1 MRTFLPVRRIVAGVA
16 VSAAL
21 VGGGAA
27 LAVPAHAQP
36 RNPCVSLRATYDMWM
51 DQWQWDI
58 DNQSGQAAYDR
69 DYDHVMAAYDRAS
82 AAGCM

>member
-1 MRTFLPVRRIVAGVA
+1 
-16 VSAAL
+16 
-21 VGGGAA
+21 
-27 LAVPAHAQP
+27 
-36 RNPCVSLRATYDMWM
+36 M

-69 DYDHVMAAYDRAS
+69 DADHALAALDRAS